1 MPDQSSAATEHAIL
15 SEITAPLATLPD
27 DPVAVLNVDFPLAL
41 RGYDRLAVDE
51 YVKQTSQLVAEIQA
65 TRSPEAAVRRALER
79 VGEQISG
86 ILQRAHEAAGQIT
99 TQSRSEAE
107 DRLEQSRR
115 EARQITQEAEQ
126 RVKDLDADTDRI
138 WAERHRIVDDARGLA
153 TELLALAQAA
163 AERFPPAEEAAPEPV
178 EAVTAPYDVEASAA
192 GLPGAGEP
200 GPDEETGSTVA
211 YDVGLA
217 PDEETGSTVAYDV
230 EPGPDEET
238 RSTVASDVESAA
250 AARSDLADQPPDDP
264 PDWQTQSTVASRP
277 SESDADG
284 DPPEAPGAADDDDSD
299 AGIPPVPRTPKR

>member
-1 MPDQSSAATEHAIL
+1 MPDQSSAATEHAIM

-27 DPVAVLNVDFPLAL
+27 DPVAVLNVEFPLAL

-153 TELLALAQAA
+153 AELLTLAEAA
-163 AERFPPAEEAAPEPV
+163 AERFPPAEEAVSEPHEGAP
-178 EAVTAPYDVEASAA
+178 APYDVEATAA
-192 GLPGAGEP
+192 TPADPGES
-200 GPDEETGSTVA
+200 D
-211 YDVGLA
+211 

-230 EPGPDEET
+230 E
-238 RSTVASDVESAA
+238 SAA
-250 AARSDLADQPPDDP
+250 AARSDLADHPPDDP
-264 PDWQTQSTVASRP
+264 PDWETQSTVAFRP
-277 SESDADG
+277 SEPTAQDDA
-284 DPPEAPGAADDDDSD
+284 PPDSGVAEDDDPD
-299 AGIPPVPRTPKR
+299 AGLPPAPRAPKR

>member
-41 RGYDRLAVDE
+41 RGYDRLAVDA

-99 TQSRSEAE
+99 AQSRSEAE

-115 EARQITQEAEQ
+115 EASQITQEAEQ
-126 RVKDLDADTDRI
+126 RVKDLDGDTDRI

-153 TELLALAQAA
+153 TELLALAEAA
-163 AERFPPAEEAAPEPV
+163 AERFPPAEEVAPEAL
-178 EAVTAPYDVEASAA
+178 EGATAPYDVEATAA
-192 GLPGAGEP
+192 APADPGDAD
-200 GPDEETGSTVA
+200 PDEETGSTVA
-211 YDVGLA
+211 Y
-217 PDEETGSTVAYDV
+217 
-230 EPGPDEET
+230 
-238 RSTVASDVESAA
+238 DVESAA
-250 AARSDLADQPPDDP
+250 AARSDLADQPSDDP
-264 PDWQTQSTVASRP
+264 PAWETQSTVAFRP
-277 SESDADG
+277 SEPAAAD
-284 DPPEAPGAADDDDSD
+284 DSPPEAGAAQDDESDS
-299 AGIPPVPRTPKR
+299 GTPSGPRAPKP

>member
-65 TRSPEAAVRRALER
+65 TRSPEAVVRRALER

-99 TQSRSEAE
+99 AQSRSEAE

-115 EARQITQEAEQ
+115 EASQITREAEQ

-153 TELLALAQAA
+153 TELLALAEAA
-163 AERFPPAEEAAPEPV
+163 AERFPPAEEAAAEPL
-178 EAVTAPYDVEASAA
+178 EGAPAPFDVEASAA
-192 GLPGAGEP
+192 ALPGPGEP
-200 GPDEETGSTVA
+200 DPGEEI
-211 YDVGLA
+211 
-217 PDEETGSTVAYDV
+217 GSTVAYDV
-230 EPGPDEET
+230 E
-238 RSTVASDVESAA
+238 SAA
-250 AARSDLADQPPDDP
+250 AAQSDLGDQPPDDP
-264 PDWQTQSTVASRP
+264 PAWQTQSTRAFRP
-277 SESDADG
+277 SESEAEED
-284 DPPEAPGAADDDDSD
+284 DPPTPAAGDDDDSD
-299 AGIPPVPRTPKR
+299 AGLPPAPRAPKR